1 MGGGFGQTICL
12 VDVNADGF
20 DEILVSAPN
29 WFKQDTSRNQVYHD
43 VGIVYVYYGTGDSS
57 VSFINSL
64 C

>member
-12 VDVNADGF
+12 VDVNGDGF

-29 WFKQDTSRNQVYHD
+29 SFKQDTSRNQIFPD

-57 VSFINSL
+57 VSLSKAF
-64 C
+64 